1 MARRVR
7 DNPSKFPSLIE
18 GGNIDLK
25 SLPSVSN
32 PDGTHSSV
40 RSMSVS
46 FKNGEHVLIPTIHP
60 LGSVMTPDE
69 SIIQYRR
76 TGRHLGK
83 YGTAEAATQASKSYS
98 RQKR

>member
-1 MARRVR
+1 MRRVR
-7 DNPSKFPSLIE
+7 NKPYGFPSLIE

-25 SLPSVSN
+25 SLPRVKN

-46 FKNGEHVLIPTIHP
+46 FKKGEHVLIPTIHP

-69 SIIQYRR
+69 SVLQYRR

-83 YGTAEAATQASKSYS
+83 YGTPEAATLASKSFS
-98 RQKR
+98 SQKR